1 VIKAVAIHRD
11 YDTISVGMINDHFA
25 ALALENSDKVLA
37 RSQAITRGNLAIL
50 SKWIEGQKL
59 MSWVRL
65 CAHWLRKQP
74 CNLKRWIKARWPVPF
89 GENLTGQTSYFVSR
103 RSNIH

>member
-11 YDTISVGMINDHFA
+11 YHTISVSMINDHFA

-50 SKWIEGQKL
+50 SKWIEDQPL
-59 MSWVRL
+59 MSWVRPRV
-65 CAHWLRKQP
+65 HWLRKQP
-74 CNLKRWIKARWPVPF
+74 CNSKRRIEVRWPVPF
-89 GENLTGQTSYFVSR
+89 GENLTGQTSDFASR